1 MTIRFTPE
9 QKKITAAPGRTIV
22 VVGLGVWGKG
32 HTVGAALKSLPIK
45 PTTGIVIAYDTVPGA
60 FVNDWGSLCY
70 PAEEAEAS
78 RAAGVAPHREV
89 LRVQSRD

>member
-32 HTVGAALKSLPIK
+32 ATVGDALKSCPHK
-45 PTTGIVIAYDTVPGA
+45 PTTGTVIAYDTVPGA
-60 FVNDWGSLCY
+60 YVNDWGSLCY

-78 RAAGVAPHREV
+78 RAAGVPAYREV
-89 LRVQSRD
+89 LRVQSRY